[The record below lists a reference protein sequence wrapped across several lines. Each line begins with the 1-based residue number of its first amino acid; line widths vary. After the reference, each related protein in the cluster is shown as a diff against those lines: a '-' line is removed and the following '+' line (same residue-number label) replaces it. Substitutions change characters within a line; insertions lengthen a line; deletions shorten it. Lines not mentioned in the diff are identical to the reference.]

1 MGWRSRLTYRQ
12 VADLGIERSLRVL
25 AAYGDVDG
33 AARLLDA
40 DPSRADD
47 PEALKEAA
55 ENGHEAVIRLIL
67 RHRPRVIDRVS
78 AAAKTR
84 TLTEF
89 LFQSGMNPNLAGW
102 LGVTPLHRFARQGDV
117 ENAAIFLDHG
127 ASLHAR
133 DEEWLTTPLGFAAGA
148 GQRPMVK
155 FLLQRGANS
164 ALPDD
169 PSWSTPI
176 ALARH
181 RGHLAI
187 VRLLSERAG

>member
-33 AARLLDA
+33 AARVLDA

-47 PEALKEAA
+47 PGALKEAA

-78 AAAKTR
+78 VAAKTR
-84 TLTEF
+84 SLTEF

-102 LGVTPLHRFARQGDV
+102 LGVTPLHRFARSGDV
-117 ENAAIFLDHG
+117 DSAGIFLDHG
-127 ASLHAR
+127 ANLHAR
-133 DEEWLTTPLGFAAGA
+133 DEEWLTTPLGYAAAA

-164 ALPDD
+164 ALPDG
-169 PSWSTPI
+169 PSWATPI

-181 RGHLAI
+181 RGHIQI
-187 VRLLSERAG
+187 VHLLSEHS